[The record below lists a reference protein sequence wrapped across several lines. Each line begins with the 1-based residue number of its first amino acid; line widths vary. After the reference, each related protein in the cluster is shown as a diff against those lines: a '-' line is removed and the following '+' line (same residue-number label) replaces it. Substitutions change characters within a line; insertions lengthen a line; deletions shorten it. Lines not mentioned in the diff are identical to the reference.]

1 MTAPLLQSLGE
12 LADAKKHMEKDPDE
26 HKSERDSGL
35 VRQPALGP
43 FLTLPQGIA
52 LATFG
57 GSLYILSLN
66 PKILRS

>member
-12 LADAKKHMEKDPDE
+12 LADANNTCKKDPDE
-26 HKSERDSGL
+26 HISERDSGL

-43 FLTLPQGIA
+43 FPHFLQGIA

-66 PKILRS
+66 PKLA